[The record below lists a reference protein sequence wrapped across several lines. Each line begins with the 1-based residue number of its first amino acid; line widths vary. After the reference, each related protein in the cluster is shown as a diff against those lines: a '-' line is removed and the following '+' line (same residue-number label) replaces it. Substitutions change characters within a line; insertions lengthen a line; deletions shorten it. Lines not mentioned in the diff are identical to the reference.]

1 MGAWGHKLTDS
12 NQNDIASPSPRC
24 GCRLGRREE
33 QPPSV
38 SASGADCTKLLRPR
52 AETLGSNR
60 TICFCYCKN
69 NVDPSD
75 SRYEALVDV
84 AADWREP
91 DHPPRE
97 QAVAETLEAPN
108 RWTEEA
114 LDYAL
119 NRWMQRLTLEAL
131 REWMEIPE
139 PNGPTTIGVLHGS
152 SGPLD
157 GLRDAVA
164 VWTSGHAYLGHLSE
178 ASPALLPAF
187 ADELQERAEDIQVDF
202 VEEAPLF
209 HRTSAVM
216 AQPDRDESD
225 AVREQCATHD
235 IPEERRLIRPSRLAV
250 AVLDGHE
257 SDDARGGIAEDI
269 LLYEGGGHRRLSI
282 LWAPRDLSPDSYLE
296 AMARF
301 RGVFPAHADTP
312 GALQMQKAFLEAR
325 DEPRAFAEG
334 LEFLMSRGEP
344 EIPSPNGHI
353 RWSEY
358 DDLDEVDDWIQE
370 QGEALY
376 AVVAREPLHDQL
388 PAAWPL
394 RTPGGLHIP
403 PLDDEEGTQIVD
415 FIRSLN

>member
-1 MGAWGHKLTDS
+1 MERGGRERS
-12 NQNDIASPSPRC
+12 
-24 GCRLGRREE
+24 GEGRRGTTFFCARFRSGLRGVAALLSSG
-33 QPPSV
+33 SV
-38 SASGADCTKLLRPR
+38 PLD
-52 AETLGSNR
+52 R
-60 TICFCYCKN
+60 TDCFCYCKKD
-69 NVDPSD
+69 VSTFR
-75 SRYEALVDV
+75 SRCEALVDV

-97 QAVAETLEAPN
+97 RAVAETLEASN

-131 REWMEIPE
+131 TDWLESPAPDAPM
-139 PNGPTTIGVLHGS
+139 TIGVLHGS
-152 SGPLD
+152 AAPLD

-164 VWTSGHAYLGHLSE
+164 VWTGGHVYLGCLPE

-187 ADELQERAEDIQVDF
+187 ADEVQERAEDIQATF
-202 VEEAPLF
+202 VEEELLF
-209 HRTSAVM
+209 ERASAVM
-216 AQPDRDESD
+216 AQPDRDGHD
-225 AVREQCATHD
+225 AVHEQCDEHD
-235 IPEERRLIRPSRLAV
+235 IPEKRRLIRPSRLVV

-257 SDDARGGIAEDI
+257 SDDARGGIAEDV
-269 LLYEGGGHRRLSI
+269 LLYEGGGHQRLSI
-282 LWAPRDLSPDSYLE
+282 LWAPTDLSPDPYLE

-301 RGVFPAHADTP
+301 RGVFPAHPDTP

-325 DEPRAFAEG
+325 DDPRAFAEG
-334 LEFLMSRGEP
+334 LEFLVSRGAP

-358 DDLDEVDDWIQE
+358 EDLDEVDDWIRN

-388 PAAWPL
+388 PASWPL

-403 PLDDEEGTQIVD
+403 PLDDNEGRKIVD
-415 FIRSLN
+415 FTRSLG

>member
-1 MGAWGHKLTDS
+1 MSTLQS
-12 NQNDIASPSPRC
+12 RC
-24 GCRLGRREE
+24 
-33 QPPSV
+33 
-38 SASGADCTKLLRPR
+38 
-52 AETLGSNR
+52 
-60 TICFCYCKN
+60 
-69 NVDPSD
+69 
-75 SRYEALVDV
+75 EAIVDV

-97 QAVAETLEAPN
+97 HAVAETLEAPN

-131 REWMEIPE
+131 TDWLETPAPDAR
-139 PNGPTTIGVLHGS
+139 TTIGVLHGS
-152 SGPLD
+152 SDPLD

-164 VWTSGHAYLGHLSE
+164 VWSSEHGYLGCLPD

-187 ADELQERAEDIQVDF
+187 ATEVQKRADDVQATF
-202 VEEAPLF
+202 VEEEAF
-209 HRTSAVM
+209 FERASAVM
-216 AQPDRDESD
+216 AQPHRDEDD
-225 AVREQCATHD
+225 AVREQCDAHD
-235 IPEERRLIRPSRLAV
+235 IPAERRLIRPSRLVV

-257 SDDARGGIAEDI
+257 SDDARGGIAEDV

-282 LWAPRDLSPDSYLE
+282 LCAPTDLSPDPYLE

-301 RGVFPAHADTP
+301 RGVFPAHPDTP

-334 LEFLMSRGEP
+334 LEFLVSRGAP
-344 EIPSPNGHI
+344 QIPSPNGHI

-358 DDLDEVDDWIQE
+358 DDLDEVDDWIRD
-370 QGEALY
+370 QGEALC

-388 PAAWPL
+388 PVSWPL

-403 PLDDEEGTQIVD
+403 PLDDEDGREIVN
-415 FIRSLN
+415 FIRSLG

>member
-1 MGAWGHKLTDS
+1 MSTLQSRCEA
-12 NQNDIASPSPRC
+12 IA
-24 GCRLGRREE
+24 
-33 QPPSV
+33 
-38 SASGADCTKLLRPR
+38 
-52 AETLGSNR
+52 
-60 TICFCYCKN
+60 
-69 NVDPSD
+69 
-75 SRYEALVDV
+75 DV

-91 DHPPRE
+91 DYSPRE
-97 QAVAETLEAPN
+97 HAVAETLEAPN

-131 REWMEIPE
+131 TDWLE
-139 PNGPTTIGVLHGS
+139 PPAPDAPSPIGVLHGS
-152 SGPLD
+152 AAPLD

-164 VWTSGHAYLGHLSE
+164 VWAGGHLYLGCLPD

-187 ADELQERAEDIQVDF
+187 ADEVQERAEDVQGTF
-202 VEEAPLF
+202 VEEGALF
-209 HRTSAVM
+209 ERASAVM
-216 AQPDRDESD
+216 AQPDRDEDD
-225 AVREQCATHD
+225 AVHAHCDDHD
-235 IPEERRLIRPSRLAV
+235 VPKERRLIRPIRLVV

-269 LLYEGGGHRRLSI
+269 LLYEGGGHRRLPI
-282 LWAPRDLSPDSYLE
+282 LWAPADLSPDPYLE

-301 RGVFPAHADTP
+301 RGVFPAHPDTP

-334 LEFLMSRGEP
+334 LEFLVSRGAP
-344 EIPSPNGHI
+344 EIPGPNGHI

-358 DDLDEVDDWIQE
+358 KDLDEVDDWIRDHAE
-370 QGEALY
+370 GLY

-403 PLDDEEGTQIVD
+403 PLDDDEGRAIAD
-415 FIRSLN
+415 FIRSLD